1 MIWKQRLPASRRNEI
16 TERLHFENTMRTLL
30 LTRRLFLL
38 MCALLFTTSAIV
50 RAQTDPHAETN
61 AKVRPLIQS
70 GNEKARSKDYD
81 GAIADF
87 TEAIRLSNNL
97 PDQLRAGPYINRGLA
112 YSDKGDLDAGLAD
125 LNKAIKLQSNN
136 VYAYQDRG
144 QIYRKRNELDKAI
157 ADFTKAIK
165 LNSKFPPA
173 YMSRGLAL
181 LTQGKDAEAD
191 ADFAKY
197 LQMFPAGK
205 DALDRQIAD
214 VKAKRTPKP

>member
-1 MIWKQRLPASRRNEI
+1 
-16 TERLHFENTMRTLL
+16 MRTPF
-30 LTRRLFLL
+30 LTCRLFLL
-38 MCALLFTTSAIV
+38 ICSFVLTMGAIV

-70 GNEKARSKDYD
+70 GNQKARDKDYD

-87 TEAIRLSNNL
+87 TAAIKLSNDL

-112 YSDKGDLDAGLAD
+112 YADKGDLDAGLAD

-144 QIYRKRNELDKAI
+144 QIYWKRNELDKAL

-165 LNSKFPPA
+165 LNSNFPPS
-173 YMSRGLAL
+173 YMSRGLVL
-181 LTQGKDAEAD
+181 LAQGKDAEAD
-191 ADFAKY
+191 TDFAKY
-197 LQMFPAGK
+197 LQMFPGGK
-205 DALDRQIAD
+205 DALDKQIAD
-214 VKAKRTPKP
+214 VKARRTPKP

>member
-1 MIWKQRLPASRRNEI
+1 
-16 TERLHFENTMRTLL
+16 MRTLFL
-30 LTRRLFLL
+30 ARRLCLL
-38 MCALLFTTSAIV
+38 MCALLFMMSAI

-70 GNEKARSKDYD
+70 GNQKARDKDYD

-87 TEAIRLSNNL
+87 TEAIKLGKDL
-97 PDQLRAGPYINRGLA
+97 PDLLRAGPYINRGLA
-112 YSDKGDLDAGLAD
+112 YADKGDLDAGLAD
-125 LNKAIKLQSNN
+125 LNKAVKLQSNN

-144 QIYRKRNELDKAI
+144 QIYQKRNELDNAI

-173 YMSRGLAL
+173 YMSRGLVL
-181 LTQGKDAEAD
+181 LAQGKDAEAD
-191 ADFAKY
+191 ADLAKY
-197 LQMFPAGK
+197 LEMFPVGK
-205 DALDRQIAD
+205 DALDKQIAD